1 MNPAWI
7 AEDRDSLGAEKSMPR
22 TKEAMLERLS
32 AKMRSLLQN
41 PAYHQIQKPL
51 SFDYPE
57 VGEC

>member
-1 MNPAWI
+1 MTPVWI
-7 AEDRDSLGAEKSMPR
+7 AEDRDSFGVEKSMPR